1 MVAMRALGARAV
13 RRGGSSPLPRTTR
26 ITGSVQSIL
35 IPL

>member
-26 ITGSVQSIL
+26 SVGSIQSIMIHL
-35 IPL
+35 